1 MSEHLKGNSLTP
13 EQEDVYKTADTVN
26 TQLGVLEK
34 FIARRFDEISM
45 EINASAMQADMA
57 EEGVS
62 KRFSEILEV
71 IGAIN
76 YSGDGSTAAN
86 TGVELQAVISET
98 EKAANNILDAADNIV
113 EYVSDD
119 KDWDD
124 KAVRDEMRS
133 LIKSSIQEIL
143 MACSFQDLT
152 GQRIRNTLDNLHDI
166 EEKLND
172 SFEKLGIDVAPR
184 EEKLEENTYDAIN
197 QSGVDSLFDNDNKSA
212 DKKSADKKA
221 SQGDID
227 DMFD

>member
-1 MSEHLKGNSLTP
+1 MSEHIKGSSLTP
-13 EQEDVYKTADTVN
+13 EQEDIYKTADAVN
-26 TQLGVLEK
+26 SQLGVLEK

-76 YSGDGSTAAN
+76 YDGEGSTAAN

-98 EKAANNILDAADNIV
+98 EKAANNILDAADRIA
-113 EYVSDD
+113 EHISDN
-119 KDWDD
+119 KDWSDE
-124 KAVRDEMRS
+124 AVRDKMRDN
-133 LIKSSIQEIL
+133 IKNDLQEIL
-143 MACSFQDLT
+143 MACTFQDLT

-166 EEKLND
+166 EEKLNT
-172 SFEKLGIDVAPR
+172 SFEKLGIEVKPS
-184 EEKLEENTYDAIN
+184 EKKLEENTYKAVD
-197 QSGVDSLFDNDNKSA
+197 QGGVDALFDNDNDSKTK
-212 DKKSADKKA
+212 DEKA

-227 DMFD
+227 DMFN